1 MTGKGHRSRLARYYT
16 THTFFLHSTHLF
28 SHSDHLFSHSGTFSH
43 IAITFFFTARNLHFI
58 FATMTPQLFLLSN
71 DILIPIV
78 AIIAVFGVG
87 GYIVLK
93 IIQLIRDAI
102 LSRRAPAQSD
112 AVIRKL
118 QEFEQRHEQLVK
130 RVQNLE
136 TIIVDADLGN
146 PETGGQS
153 GQGSGSDDES
163 DDRPLRNKLV

>member
-1 MTGKGHRSRLARYYT
+1 M
-16 THTFFLHSTHLF
+16 
-28 SHSDHLFSHSGTFSH
+28 
-43 IAITFFFTARNLHFI
+43 
-58 FATMTPQLFLLSN
+58 LFLFSN
-71 DILIPIV
+71 DILIPLA

-112 AVIRKL
+112 AIIRKL

-146 PETGGQS
+146 PDAS
-153 GQGSGSDDES
+153 GKIGPGSGPGDAG
-163 DDRPLRNKLV
+163 DDRPLKNKLL

>member
-1 MTGKGHRSRLARYYT
+1 MIRKVHRIRLARNHAT
-16 THTFFLHSTHLF
+16 C
-28 SHSDHLFSHSGTFSH
+28 
-43 IAITFFFTARNLHFI
+43 HFI
-58 FATMTPQLFLLSN
+58 QLTMTPILFLFSN
-71 DILIPIV
+71 DILLPIV

-87 GYIVLK
+87 GFIVLK

-146 PETGGQS
+146 PDTGGRS
-153 GQGSGSDDES
+153 GPGSGSDDES
-163 DDRPLRNKLV
+163 DDRPLKNKLL

>member
-1 MTGKGHRSRLARYYT
+1 
-16 THTFFLHSTHLF
+16 
-28 SHSDHLFSHSGTFSH
+28 
-43 IAITFFFTARNLHFI
+43 
-58 FATMTPQLFLLSN
+58 MTPTLFLLSN
-71 DILIPIV
+71 DILLPIV

-87 GYIVLK
+87 GFIVLK

-146 PETGGQS
+146 PDTGGQS
-153 GQGSGSDDES
+153 RDES
-163 DDRPLRNKLV
+163 DDRTLKNKLL

>member
-1 MTGKGHRSRLARYYT
+1 
-16 THTFFLHSTHLF
+16 
-28 SHSDHLFSHSGTFSH
+28 
-43 IAITFFFTARNLHFI
+43 
-58 FATMTPQLFLLSN
+58 MTPQLFLLSN
-71 DILIPIV
+71 DILVPIV

-153 GQGSGSDDES
+153 GPGSGSDDES

>member
-1 MTGKGHRSRLARYYT
+1 MIWKVHRIRLARNHAT
-16 THTFFLHSTHLF
+16 C
-28 SHSDHLFSHSGTFSH
+28 
-43 IAITFFFTARNLHFI
+43 HFI
-58 FATMTPQLFLLSN
+58 QLTMTPTLFLLSS
-71 DILIPIV
+71 DLVPIV

-87 GYIVLK
+87 GFIVLK

-118 QEFEQRHEQLVK
+118 QEFEHRHEQLVK

-146 PETGGQS
+146 PDTGGQS
-153 GQGSGSDDES
+153 GPDSGSGEES
-163 DDRPLRNKLV
+163 DERPLKNKLL

>member
-1 MTGKGHRSRLARYYT
+1 
-16 THTFFLHSTHLF
+16 
-28 SHSDHLFSHSGTFSH
+28 
-43 IAITFFFTARNLHFI
+43 
-58 FATMTPQLFLLSN
+58 MTPQLFLFSN
-71 DILIPIV
+71 DILVPIV

-146 PETGGQS
+146 PEVGGKI
-153 GQGSGSDDES
+153 GPGSGSGDDS
-163 DDRPLRNKLV
+163 DDRPLKNKLL